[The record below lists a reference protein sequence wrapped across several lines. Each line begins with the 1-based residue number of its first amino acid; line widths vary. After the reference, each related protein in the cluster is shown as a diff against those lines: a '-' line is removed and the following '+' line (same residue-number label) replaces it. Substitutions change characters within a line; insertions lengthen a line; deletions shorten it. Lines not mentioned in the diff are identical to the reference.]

1 MGNGKR
7 EEKSTLGKIADKA
20 GDFFSSMANDFAI
33 GVGLKRDP
41 GLQPDD
47 YIGPQQQ
54 TDYQRRTAATVER
67 ERKRN
72 AASGESTSP
81 AQAAAAQLAQANRN
95 LAARRSAMSIGAVGA
110 APSVPDPNAI
120 GATEQALLDAQKTGR
135 SSTIATSAAGLLSD
149 EDDTRKKR
157 SLMSGLLT

>member
-1 MGNGKR
+1 MGTMA
-7 EEKSTLGKIADKA
+7 SAA
-20 GDFFSSMANDFAI
+20 ANDFAI

-54 TDYQRRTAATVER
+54 TDYQRRTEATVKR
-67 ERKRN
+67 EKARN

-81 AQAAAAQLAQANRN
+81 AQAAAAQLAEANRN
-95 LAARRSAMSIGAVGA
+95 IAILGRARDIAPVGA

-120 GATEQALLDAQKTGR
+120 GATEQALLDQQKTGR
-135 SSTIATSAAGLLSD
+135 SSTIETSAKGLLSD

-157 SLMSGLLT
+157 SLLNGLIS

>member
-1 MGNGKR
+1 MAHGKR

-20 GDFFSSMANDFAI
+20 GDFFGSMANDFAI
-33 GVGLKRDP
+33 GVGLKDDP
-41 GLQPDD
+41 GPTPRDD
-47 YIGPQQQ
+47 MAGRHSS
-54 TDYQRRTAATVER
+54 YQRRTEATMDR
-67 ERKRN
+67 EKKRN

-95 LAARRSAMSIGAVGA
+95 LLAQSRARSIGAIGA

-120 GATEQALLDAQKTGR
+120 GETEQALLDQQKKGR
-135 SSTIATSAAGLLSD
+135 SSTISTSATGLLSD

-157 SLMSGLLT
+157 SLMGGLIS

>member
-1 MGNGKR
+1 MPKKK
-7 EEKSTLGKIADKA
+7 EEKSLLSRAADSV
-20 GDFFSSMANDFAI
+20 GDFFGSMANDFAI

-54 TDYQRRTAATVER
+54 TDYQRRTEATVER
-67 ERKRN
+67 EKARN
-72 AASGESTSP
+72 AASGESKYMTS
-81 AQAAAAQLAQANRN
+81 AEMNARAAASK
-95 LAARRSAMSIGAVGA
+95 AAKSAAMSIAPVAA

-120 GATEQALLDAQKTGR
+120 GATEQALLDQQKTGR

-149 EDDTRKKR
+149 EDSTRKKR
-157 SLMSGLLT
+157 SLMSGLLS

>member
-1 MGNGKR
+1 MANGKR

-33 GVGLKRDP
+33 GVGLKDDP
-41 GLQPDD
+41 GPTPRDD
-47 YIGPQQQ
+47 MAGRQSS
-54 TDYQRRTAATVER
+54 YQRRTEATMDR
-67 ERKRN
+67 EKKRN
-72 AASGESTSP
+72 AASGESTLP

-120 GATEQALLDAQKTGR
+120 GETEQALLDAQKTGR
-135 SSTIATSAAGLLSD
+135 SSTISTSAAGLLSD

-157 SLMSGLLT
+157 SLMSGLLS